1 MSGRFLK
8 ATVGYFILTVGSAG
22 LVNNFR
28 PILVGLKD
36 RFNLDAMVTDPYF
49 GQNAVD
55 VGLEE
60 TFGRTFGDVMIL
72 LLIAFILNITLVRFQ
87 NIQNYVRYSLQEMFR
102 FNKQATAFLDFVILL
117 S

>member
-1 MSGRFLK
+1 
-8 ATVGYFILTVGSAG
+8 VGSAG

-55 VGLEE
+55 VGLEK

-87 NIQNYVRYSLQEMFR
+87 KYTKLRAVFTTGNVQIQQA
-102 FNKQATAFLDFVILL
+102 ATAFWILQIGRAHV
-117 S
+117 